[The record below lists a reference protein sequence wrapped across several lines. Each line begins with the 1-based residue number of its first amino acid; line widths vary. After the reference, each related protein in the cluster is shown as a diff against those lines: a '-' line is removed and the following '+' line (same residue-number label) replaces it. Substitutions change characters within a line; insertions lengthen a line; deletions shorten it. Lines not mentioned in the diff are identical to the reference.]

1 MALLL
6 VVPGG
11 VGGFSRERTSPWEN
25 NLGSAKR
32 QHFCPSQPP
41 TLHLVL
47 LTHRLIT
54 VCSKQTPVLTN
65 EGN

>member
-6 VVPGG
+6 LVLGG
-11 VGGFSRERTSPWEN
+11 VGGFSRKRTSPWEN

-41 TLHLVL
+41 TLHLAL
-47 LTHRLIT
+47 LTRR
-54 VCSKQTPVLTN
+54 
-65 EGN
+65 